1 MPLPVRDL
9 HRGVEVPPLSGRT
22 DTDDGDALPVAA
34 AQELAGPVCPLHGQ
48 PLGIIQADMVLAD
61 DQDPH
66 TVGTAG
72 DHKGTQPQLGHGK
85 TGGPPGVRLLD
96 GACERAFAAKGKA
109 PGRGRQGPRHQA
121 VADHQFV
128 VVPQRVACGIDLLQQ
143 KGRYQAP
150 AAEHG
155 IRFVCILIAAVSCA
169 HIESQYLHCIAP
181 SAISGFHPGTVSLYW
196 QILNASCVPH
206 S

>member
-1 MPLPVRDL
+1 
-9 HRGVEVPPLSGRT
+9 
-22 DTDDGDALPVAA
+22 
-34 AQELAGPVCPLHGQ
+34 
-48 PLGIIQADMVLAD
+48 MVLAD

-96 GACERAFAAKGKA
+96 GACERTFAAKGKA
-109 PGRGRQGPRHQA
+109 PGRGRQGPRHQT